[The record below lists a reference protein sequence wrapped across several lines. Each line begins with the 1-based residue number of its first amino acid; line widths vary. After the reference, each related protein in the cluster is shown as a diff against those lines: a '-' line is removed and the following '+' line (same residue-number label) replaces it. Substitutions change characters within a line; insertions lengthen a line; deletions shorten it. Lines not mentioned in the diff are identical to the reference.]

1 MAVPYGMV
9 TKVTLRGKESARIGT
24 ELVKVTIELTDGSKI
39 KLAGDADHRRV
50 FEQLRARAAAV
61 PVGTVPPAPEQRP
74 EPSVA
79 RVLASAAGHVSG
91 YVRAA
96 RRPS

>member
-1 MAVPYGMV
+1 MALPYGMV
-9 TKVTLRGKESARIGT
+9 TKVTIGKKELARIR
-24 ELVKVTIELTDGSKI
+24 VTIELIDGSSI
-39 KLAGDADHRRV
+39 KLAGDAEHRHV
-50 FEQLRARAAAV
+50 FERFQARVAAV
-61 PVGTVPPAPEQRP
+61 PAGTVPPAPEQRP
-74 EPSVA
+74 EPNVA